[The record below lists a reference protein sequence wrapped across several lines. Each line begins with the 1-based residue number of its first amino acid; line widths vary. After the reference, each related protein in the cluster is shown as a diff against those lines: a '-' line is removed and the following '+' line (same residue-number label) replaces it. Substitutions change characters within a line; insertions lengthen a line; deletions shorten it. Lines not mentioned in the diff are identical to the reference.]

1 MYARLKNK
9 VAIVTGA
16 GSKKGIGRAI
26 AVGFAKEGAKVVA
39 AGRTPEN
46 IKHTA
51 QAIRQKGGEALNI
64 VVDTSNS
71 ADVADLVEKTVS
83 TFGRIDILV
92 NNAGI
97 AHFCPILKVTEEM
110 FDRHF
115 AINVKGYFLC
125 AQAVAKQMI
134 SQGTGG
140 KIINIGSVSAASAGE
155 GKVHY
160 CATKAAVRS
169 LTQGLALE
177 LTQHKIYVNEIAPG
191 TIDTNILRQD
201 WLHNMVDSWDAT
213 EMVPDGRWG
222 KGEDCVGAAIFL
234 ASDESTYM
242 SGSVITVDGGL
253 TAGSLLPKG
262 WKTNVL

>member
-1 MYARLKNK
+1 MGNRLRDK

-16 GSKKGIGRAI
+16 GSEKGIGRAI
-26 AVGFAKEGAKVVA
+26 AIGFAKEGAKVVV

-46 IKHTA
+46 IRRVA
-51 QAIRQKGGEALNI
+51 QSIRLAGGEALDI
-64 VVDTSNS
+64 AMDTSNS
-71 ADVADLVEKTVS
+71 ADVVRTVEQTVE

-97 AHFCPILKVTEEM
+97 AQFCPILNVTEEM

-125 AQAVAKQMI
+125 AQTVAKQMI

-140 KIINIGSVSAASAGE
+140 KIINIGSVSAYSSGE

-160 CATKAAVRS
+160 CATKAAVHS

-177 LTQHKIYVNEIAPG
+177 LTRHNIYVNEIAPG
-191 TIDTNILRQD
+191 TIDTNILRQE
-201 WLHNMVDSWDAT
+201 WLQKMVDSWDAT

-222 KGEDCVGAAIFL
+222 TGKDCVGAAIFL

-242 SGSVITVDGGL
+242 AGSVITVDGGL

-262 WKTNVL
+262 WEANVL

>member
-1 MYARLKNK
+1 MGERLKDK

-16 GSKKGIGRAI
+16 GSEKGIGRAI
-26 AVGFAKEGAKVVA
+26 AVGFAKEGAKVVV

-46 IKHTA
+46 IKLTA
-51 QAIRQKGGEALNI
+51 ESIQQEGGEALDI
-64 VVDTSNS
+64 VMDTSNS
-71 ADVADLVEKTVS
+71 TDVDRMVKQTVT
-83 TFGRIDILV
+83 TFGRIDVLV

-97 AHFCPILKVTEEM
+97 AHFCPILDVTEEV

-125 AQAVAKQMI
+125 AKAAAKQMI
-134 SQGTGG
+134 SQGIGG
-140 KIINIGSVSAASAGE
+140 KIINIGSISAYSSGE

-177 LTQHKIYVNEIAPG
+177 LTRHKIYVNEIAPG
-191 TIDTNILRQD
+191 TIDTDILRQD
-201 WLHNMVDSWDAT
+201 WLQKMVDSWDAAET
-213 EMVPDGRWG
+213 VPDGRWG
-222 KGEDCVGAAIFL
+222 IGKDCVGAAVFL

-242 SGSVITVDGGL
+242 SSSVITVDGGF

-262 WKTNVL
+262 WEANL